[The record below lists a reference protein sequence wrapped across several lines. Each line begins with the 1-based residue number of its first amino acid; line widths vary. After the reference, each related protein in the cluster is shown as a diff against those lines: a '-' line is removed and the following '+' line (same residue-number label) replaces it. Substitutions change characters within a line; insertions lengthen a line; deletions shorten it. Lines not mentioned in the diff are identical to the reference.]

1 MENIKNIKVE
11 LPNGEFEEIT
21 IITNADGSETSM
33 QKSDYDKKQA
43 EQSTPIV
50 TDEAATK

>member
-21 IITNADGSETSM
+21 IITNPDGSEISM
-33 QKSDYDKKQA
+33 PKTMYEAKQA
-43 EQSTPIV
+43 EHFTPIE
-50 TDEAATK
+50 TGDE

>member
-21 IITNADGSETSM
+21 IITNLDGSEVSMPKAMYEAIQADETSA
-33 QKSDYDKKQA
+33 K
-43 EQSTPIV
+43 
-50 TDEAATK
+50 

>member
-11 LPNGEFEEIT
+11 LPSGEFEEIT
-21 IITNADGSETSM
+21 IITNLDGSEVSM
-33 QKSDYDKKQA
+33 PKTTYEAMQA

-50 TDEAATK
+50 AAE